1 MRVLVTGGAGFIG
14 SHLCDALVERGDEV
28 FCVDNLSLGREE
40 NIAHLRQGPGFQFV
54 KLDVLDPSGMDALL
68 AGAGCEAVF
77 HLAANSD
84 IRRGSED
91 RQVDLQATFHSTLAV
106 LEAMLQARRA
116 ADFLCQ
122 HVGHL
127 RRHAGGARRGLRPA
141 ATRSPST
148 GPARAAEA
156 YLSAFVHH
164 FALRAAVLR
173 FPNVVGPRS
182 THGAVHDFIGR
193 LREDPSR
200 LVVLGDGS
208 QTKPYLY
215 VGDLVR
221 AMLLVFDRAGCRWTS
236 ITWPAK
242 GRTSVRQIARI
253 VVEEMGLDG
262 IPIEY
267 TGGSVGWVGD
277 VPFFQYDTSR
287 IRRLGFAH
295 RYDSTAAVRL
305 AVRKILGKEWS
316 GGTRPPWQ
324 PPAHHALAELV
335 GRHRSRELVPPYLE

>member
-14 SHLCDALVERGDEV
+14 SHLCDALVQRGDEV

-40 NIAHLRQGPGFQFV
+40 NIAHLRHGPGFRFV
-54 KLDVLDPSGMDALL
+54 ELDVLDRSGMDALL

-91 RQVDLQATFHSTLAV
+91 RQVDLQATFYSTLAV
-106 LEAMLQARRA
+106 LEAMLRHGVGRIFFASTSAIFGDTREVLDE
-116 ADFLCQ
+116 DF
-122 HVGHL
+122 GP
-127 RRHAGGARRGLRPA
+127 LRPVSFYGA
-141 ATRSPST
+141 AKL
-148 GPARAAEA
+148 AAEA
-156 YLSAFVHH
+156 YLSVFVHH

-221 AMLLVFDRAGCRWTS
+221 AMLLVFDRAGCPLDVYHVAGEGQTS
-236 ITWPAK
+236 A
-242 GRTSVRQIARI
+242 GQIARI
-253 VVEEMGLDG
+253 VVEEMGLDA

-267 TGGSVGWVGD
+267 TGGPVGWLGD
-277 VPFFQYDTSR
+277 VPSFQYDTAR

-305 AVRKILGKEWS
+305 AVRKILGKE
-316 GGTRPPWQ
+316 
-324 PPAHHALAELV
+324 
-335 GRHRSRELVPPYLE
+335 

>member
-14 SHLCDALVERGDEV
+14 SHLCEALVERGDEV
-28 FCVDNLSLGREE
+28 LCVDNLSLGREE
-40 NIAHLRQGPGFQFV
+40 NVAHLRQGPHFQFV
-54 KLDVLDPSGMDALL
+54 KLDVLDPAGMDALL

-84 IRRGSED
+84 IRRGSQD

-106 LEAMLQARRA
+106 LEAMLRHGVRRIVFASTSAVFGDARQVLDE
-116 ADFLCQ
+116 DF
-122 HVGHL
+122 GP
-127 RRHAGGARRGLRPA
+127 LRPVSFYGA
-141 ATRSPST
+141 
-148 GPARAAEA
+148 GKLAAEA
-156 YLSAFVHH
+156 YLSAFVHQ
-164 FALRAAVLR
+164 FGWRAVVLR

-193 LREDPSR
+193 LREDPGR

-221 AMLLVFDRAGCRWTS
+221 AMLLAFDRAGAPLDVYHVAGEGQTLV
-236 ITWPAK
+236 
-242 GRTSVRQIARI
+242 GQIARI
-253 VVEEMGLDG
+253 VIEEMGLEG

-267 TGGSVGWVGD
+267 SGGSVGWVGD
-277 VPFFQYDTSR
+277 VPVFQYDTSR

-305 AVRKILGKEWS
+305 AVRKILGKE
-316 GGTRPPWQ
+316 
-324 PPAHHALAELV
+324 
-335 GRHRSRELVPPYLE
+335 

>member
-28 FCVDNLSLGREE
+28 FCVDDLSLGREE
-40 NIAHLRQGPGFQFV
+40 NIAHLRHGPGFQFV

-106 LEAMLQARRA
+106 LEAMLRHGVRRIFFA
-116 ADFLCQ
+116 STSAIFGDTREVLDEDF
-122 HVGHL
+122 GP
-127 RRHAGGARRGLRPA
+127 LRPVSFYGA
-141 ATRSPST
+141 SKL
-148 GPARAAEA
+148 AAEA

-164 FALRAAVLR
+164 FALRASVLR

-221 AMLLVFDRAGCRWTS
+221 AMLLVFDRAGS
-236 ITWPAK
+236 PLDVYHVA
-242 GRTSVRQIARI
+242 GEGQTSVGQIARI

-277 VPFFQYDTSR
+277 VPFFQYDTAR

-305 AVRKILGKEWS
+305 AVRKILGKE
-316 GGTRPPWQ
+316 
-324 PPAHHALAELV
+324 
-335 GRHRSRELVPPYLE
+335 